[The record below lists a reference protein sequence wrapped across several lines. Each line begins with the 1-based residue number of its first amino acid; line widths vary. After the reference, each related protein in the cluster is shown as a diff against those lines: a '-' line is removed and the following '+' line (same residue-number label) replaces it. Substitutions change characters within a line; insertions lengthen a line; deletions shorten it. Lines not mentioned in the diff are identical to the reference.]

1 MMAGRLASS
10 TYMSIPALD
19 TEASAKAAGLRYVT
33 GEGEGISRR
42 RAGKGFW
49 YRGVNGKPVRDKAT
63 LDRIRS
69 LVIPPAWEDVWIC
82 PLENGHIQA
91 VGRDARGRK
100 QYRYHPRYRQVRD
113 ATKFGRMAAF
123 GAVLPQIRQRL
134 EEDLALP
141 GLPQAKVLAV
151 IVRLLDET
159 CIRIGNEEYAK
170 SNDSYGLTT
179 MQDEHVKIR
188 GDNIRFC
195 FRGKSGQ
202 EHDVALRDWRLARI
216 VKKCQDLPGEE
227 LFQYQAES
235 GEYVRVDSSDVNEY
249 LREITGEDFTAK
261 DFRTW
266 HGTWHMARQLVAL
279 GPAQSDTEAKRNLVA
294 AVKETARMLGNRPAT
309 CRNYYVHP
317 AVFESYMEQTIFVAL
332 QSEGPDQA
340 LSKEQLRSE
349 EIAVL
354 KLVERYDGG
363 ERKSAVIKRF
373 FRSRQKAS

>member
-179 MQDEHVKIR
+179 MQDEHVRIR
-188 GDNIRFC
+188 GDNIRFR

-202 EHDVALRDWRLARI
+202 EHDVALRDRRLARI

-249 LREITGEDFTAK
+249 LRELRARISPPRIFARGMA
-261 DFRTW
+261 
-266 HGTWHMARQLVAL
+266 HGTWPGNWRLLAR
-279 GPAQSDTEAKRNLVA
+279 
-294 AVKETARMLGNRPAT
+294 
-309 CRNYYVHP
+309 
-317 AVFESYMEQTIFVAL
+317 
-332 QSEGPDQA
+332 
-340 LSKEQLRSE
+340 LSPIGKP
-349 EIAVL
+349 
-354 KLVERYDGG
+354 
-363 ERKSAVIKRF
+363 SAIL
-373 FRSRQKAS
+373 SRR